1 VTVISSR
8 QLAPQV
14 GRLADNCELSVLAVQ
29 AAVDEGVDII
39 VLPEL
44 VTSGYVFADRD
55 EARAAALTPDAEV
68 FGRWSAAAGAIGA
81 VVVGGFAEAG
91 ADGDVYDSALVV
103 DGSGVLAVYRKT
115 HLWDR
120 EKLFFTPGA
129 DRPPVV
135 ATAHGRIGV
144 LICYDA
150 EFPEMIR
157 TVALAGADL
166 LAVPTNWPWLARPA
180 GERPPELIVAMAG
193 ARVNRLPIAMCDR
206 TGTERGVGW
215 TAGSAIID
223 EQGWPVAEAS
233 HTDQPVSITAD
244 IDLSIGRSKRL
255 GEFADAIGDRRP
267 ELYGAL
273 LDPH

>member
-1 VTVISSR
+1 M
-8 QLAPQV
+8 
-14 GRLADNCELSVLAVQ
+14 
-29 AAVDEGVDII
+29 
-39 VLPEL
+39 
-44 VTSGYVFADRD
+44 
-55 EARAAALTPDAEV
+55 
-68 FGRWSAAAGAIGA
+68 
-81 VVVGGFAEAG
+81 
-91 ADGDVYDSALVV
+91 
-103 DGSGVLAVYRKT
+103 
-115 HLWDR
+115 
-120 EKLFFTPGA
+120 
-129 DRPPVV
+129 V

-166 LAVPTNWPWLARPA
+166 LAVPTNWPWLARPD